1 MSIIDLDELDRNTK
15 SLIHNELFIYIS
27 EQWEDDRQS
36 WRYQIKNCENIE
48 DVKEVLY
55 DMVNTL
61 DNVFGDRWWYGL

>member
-55 DMVNTL
+55 DMVSTL
-61 DNVFGDRWWYGL
+61 DSVFGDRW

>member
-61 DNVFGDRWWYGL
+61 DNVFGDRW